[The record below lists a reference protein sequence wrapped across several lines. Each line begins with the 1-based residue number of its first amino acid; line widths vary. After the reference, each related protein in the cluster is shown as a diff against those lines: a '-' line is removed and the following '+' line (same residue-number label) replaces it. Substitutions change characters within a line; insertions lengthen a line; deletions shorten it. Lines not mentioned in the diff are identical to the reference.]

1 MDLTFIC
8 VQPCTQ
14 YYAWQIEVM
23 LTNFRDC
30 GIAKDFSVNCL
41 FAYNKNESD
50 WKEKVATIK
59 KVEQKMN
66 GVAEFFYYEDT
77 RNYPISYISSIRPNI
92 LKQHFKIFPK
102 LSERAIFYHDCDI
115 VFTKYPDFLNE
126 ELLQNDMTWYV
137 SDTKSYISYS
147 YIISK
152 GEDVLNKMC
161 DIVGINPSLVKYKE
175 EESGGAQYLLKG
187 VDWRFF
193 EKMESDC
200 EVLFKDINILNAEKK
215 KADPNHH
222 ELQIWCADMW
232 AILWSGWMRG
242 YTTEIIPELNFCWA
256 TDKAERWHEVYI
268 FHNAGVTSDSAEKLF
283 YKGSFITNLPFLERG
298 ESYDKNTAS
307 YKYFSIIKSIGKD
320 SCLLQQENIESD
332 SFDPKFLKMAV
343 LKRAHNRYLVCK
355 SCENFVL
362 SATEKEICKLCGC
375 QTEKKIFSE
384 DANDCP
390 EKKWTS

>member
-30 GIAKDFSVNCL
+30 GIAKNFNVNCL
-41 FAYNKNESD
+41 FAFNKNESD

-59 KVEQKMN
+59 KVEEKMK

-77 RNYPISYISSIRPNI
+77 RKYPISYISSIRPNV
-92 LKQHFKIFPK
+92 LKQHFKIFPS
-102 LSERAIFYHDCDI
+102 LSQRAIFYHDCDI

-126 ELLQNDMTWYV
+126 ELLQNDMNWYV

-147 YIISK
+147 YVVSK

-161 DIVGINPSLVKYKE
+161 DIVGINPNLVKAKE
-175 EESGGAQYLLKG
+175 DEGGGAQYLLKG

-193 EKMESDC
+193 EKMENDC
-200 EVLFKDINILNAEKK
+200 EVLFKDITELNVAKK
-215 KADPNHH
+215 QADPNHH

-232 AILWSGWMRG
+232 AILWNGWMRG
-242 YTTEIIPELNFCWA
+242 YTTKIIPELNFCWA
-256 TDKAERWHEVYI
+256 TDMAERWHEVYI
-268 FHNAGVTSDSAEKLF
+268 FHNAGVTSNSAEKLF
-283 YKGSFITNLPFLERG
+283 YKGSFIDKLPFLESG

-307 YKYFSIIKSIGKD
+307 YKYFSIIKSIGNN
-320 SCLLQQENIESD
+320 SCLYD
-332 SFDPKFLKMAV
+332 SEQFDPNFLKMGII
-343 LKRAHNRYLVCK
+343 KRAHNRYLICK
-355 SCENFVL
+355 SCENLVV
-362 SATEKEICKLCGC
+362 SATGKELCKLCGC
-375 QTEKKIFSE
+375 QTEKKIVS
-384 DANDCP
+384 DDPNDCP